1 MAHTT
6 SDEQKPVN
14 RLHQESSPYLL
25 QHARNPVDWYPW
37 GEEALAKARA
47 ENKMLIISVGY
58 SACHWCHVMEK
69 ESFEDAE
76 VAGWMNR
83 YFVSVKVDREE
94 RPDIDQIYM
103 DAAQLVTGRGGWP
116 LNAIALP
123 DGRPVYAGTY
133 FPKDQWIRVLQYF
146 IQADRNDKENLLQRA
161 ENITRGIQEMDEL
174 RIEMPES
181 STRESTE
188 QKVIAGIM
196 AHADRVYGGRL
207 GSPKFIMP
215 VIFRFLLSNQSA
227 TLDQQVGDYIHDSL
241 EKIRRSGIYDA
252 CGGGFFRYS
261 VDESWTIPHFEKML
275 YDQAQLIGLYA
286 RAYAQRPSEEYKTAV
301 YETINCLNR
310 EFKDPAGGYYAA
322 LDADSEGEE
331 GKYYVWSE
339 EELQQLLGK
348 ELSDFQEC
356 YPLYRDGNF
365 EGQNH
370 LCRIA
375 TLAEMAE
382 KTGRDVAEVRI
393 RHDGW
398 MQRLLSARA
407 KRVRPGLDDKVLAS
421 WNALTVLGLL
431 ESAAVFSDEHIG
443 QQALH
448 TLAFIRREMTRDNV
462 YIFRSW
468 KNNQA
473 RIPGFLEDYAAVI
486 AAAIRAFQYSGHADY
501 VHWALQ
507 LTLHSLDHFGDLSGG
522 LFYFTSSA
530 DQPLIA
536 RKKEMTDT
544 VIPSSNALMAG
555 NLLYL
560 GHLFFREDFL
570 EKARTMMQRM
580 LPALEKTPVY
590 HAQWAQV
597 AGMLAAPLTELVIA
611 GDQALTLSRKWM
623 TASHPRLLVFP
634 CAQDTA
640 IPLLIG
646 KYKDGTTLG
655 YICHNKQCL
664 PPLADEEE
672 WKKIVKDLG

>member
-6 SDEQKPVN
+6 NDAHKPAN
-14 RLHQESSPYLL
+14 RLIQESSPYLL

-76 VAGWMNR
+76 VADWMNR
-83 YFVSVKVDREE
+83 YFVSIKVDREE

-146 IQADRNDKENLLQRA
+146 INTGRNDRENLLQRA
-161 ENITRGIQEMDEL
+161 ADITRGIREMDEL
-174 RIEMPES
+174 QLEMTES
-181 STRESTE
+181 AAE
-188 QKVIAGIM
+188 QHTDQKAVAGIM
-196 AHADRVYGGRL
+196 AHADQVYGGRL
-207 GSPKFIMP
+207 GAPKFIMP
-215 VIFRFLLSNQSA
+215 AIFRFLLSVQSA
-227 TLDQQVGDYIHDSL
+227 TPGQQVRDYIHDSL
-241 EKIRRSGIYDA
+241 GKIRRSGIYDA

-286 RAYAQRPSEEYKTAV
+286 QAYAQQPSEEYKSCV
-301 YETINCLNR
+301 YETISFLNR
-310 EFKDPAGGYYAA
+310 ELKDSYGGYYAA

-339 EELQQLLGK
+339 EELQQLLGS
-348 ELSDFQEC
+348 EMSAFRVC
-356 YPLYRDGNF
+356 YPLSRDGNF
-365 EGQNH
+365 EGLNH
-370 LCRIA
+370 LCRTATIA
-375 TLAEMAE
+375 AVAE
-382 KTGRDVAEVRI
+382 KNAWGVDEFRI
-393 RHDGW
+393 RHEEW
-398 MQRLLSARA
+398 MLRLLTARA
-407 KRVRPGLDDKVLAS
+407 NRVRPGLDDKVLAS
-421 WNALTVLGLL
+421 WNALTVLGMLDA
-431 ESAAVFSDEHIG
+431 AAVFSDDHIG

-448 TLAFIRREMTRDNV
+448 TLSFIRREMTQDDV
-462 YIFRSW
+462 IIFRSW

-473 RIPGFLEDYAAVI
+473 RIPGFLDDYAAVI
-486 AAAIRAFQYSGHADY
+486 SAAIRAFQFSGQEDY
-501 VHWALQ
+501 AYWALQ
-507 LTLHSLDHFGDLSGG
+507 LTLHCLDYFWDSSGG

-544 VIPSSNALMAG
+544 VIPSSNALMAA
-555 NLLYL
+555 NLVFL

-570 EKARTMMQRM
+570 EKARAMRHRM
-580 LPALEKTPVY
+580 LPALEKNPVY

-611 GDQALTLSRKWM
+611 GDQALSMSRKWI
-623 TASHPRLLVFP
+623 AAFHPRLLVFP
-634 CAQDTA
+634 CTQDSA

-646 KYKDGTTLG
+646 KYKAGITLG

-672 WKKIVKDLG
+672 WKKIIK